1 MGGYFNQITDEQ
13 ADLIRSSEVFFIA
26 TADPEL
32 RSGPKNVGP
41 INLSPKGATPLHI
54 ITPNL
59 VAYLDYAGSGNE
71 TARHAAT
78 GGPVTIHG
86 LLIWGCGC
94 GHRTALRKGIR
105 DE

>member
-41 INLSPKGATPLHI
+41 INLSPKD
-54 ITPNL
+54 
-59 VAYLDYAGSGNE
+59 LDRN
-71 TARHAAT
+71 
-78 GGPVTIHG
+78 
-86 LLIWGCGC
+86 
-94 GHRTALRKGIR
+94 K
-105 DE
+105 